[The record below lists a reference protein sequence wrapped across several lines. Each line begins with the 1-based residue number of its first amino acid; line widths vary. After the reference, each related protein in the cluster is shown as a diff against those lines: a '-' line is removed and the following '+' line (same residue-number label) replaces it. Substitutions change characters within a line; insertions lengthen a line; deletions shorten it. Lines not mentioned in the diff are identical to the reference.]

1 MFSDIF
7 KGHRDVTLADLFHDG
22 VPYHIETSL
31 LICSANQQTSFYMIG
46 TFSMK
51 KVKWVT

>member
-7 KGHRDVTLADLFHDG
+7 KGHRDVTLAYLLHDG

-31 LICSANQQTSFYMIG
+31 LICSANQQTSFYDRDFLHEKSEMG
-46 TFSMK
+46 
-51 KVKWVT
+51 